1 MFFRAV
7 LEERC
12 VWIVPRLPFRLRPGS
27 LKLAGNNCV
36 GLLFPALGTCAG
48 FEGTGTCSL
57 LIFLLKF
64 IAKKRDIYD
73 KYGKEGLNGG
83 GGGT

>member
-12 VWIVPRLPFRLRPGS
+12 VRIVPRLPFRLRPGS

-36 GLLFPALGTCAG
+36 GLLFPALGTCRG
-48 FEGTGTCSL
+48 VRGHWNL
-57 LIFLLKF
+57 LFVDFSFK
-64 IAKKRDIYD
+64 IYS
-73 KYGKEGLNGG
+73 
-83 GGGT
+83 